1 MKRLVAGLAG
11 AVVAIGVMASGAQG
25 AEDKVLTGA
34 KLRVMDQYTQ
44 DFYIMGFSDALGIS
58 GVVECGTIRRG
69 AVIQQTQ
76 ALISERPDEPVS
88 LTIARAMRE
97 LGCRLV
103 NSASAKEGA

>member
-69 AVIQQTQ
+69 AVIH
-76 ALISERPDEPVS
+76 LISERPDEPVS